1 MRIRHIFLASLLLA
15 GLLATS
21 CAVTPEEDS
30 HYSSDRVMKAWLN
43 IHYPGASTFGDTGAY
58 VLEMEPGNG
67 PAVGDSSYVWA
78 HYVKRSLDQTI
89 TSTNI
94 RQLAEQLGSYSA
106 TAYYGSDIWQV
117 DQGYLP
123 DALEA
128 VLKKMRAGGQVKLAL
143 PLSASSHG
151 SALYSAFNSTSE
163 TENLIIDLTIDTVM
177 TDIYDYQER
186 TMKAW
191 FQEHYAC
198 TDTIVEGLYFKKLDK
213 KETENDTIAE
223 GNAVSVR
230 YIGRLLDGTV
240 FDTNIEDTAKF
251 YRIWKSDGSYSA
263 LSINFYKSDESKW
276 SSENSVVD
284 GFGKAVMQMN
294 YGETAVTV
302 FSSKLGYQ
310 EKGSSPS
317 IPEYSPLFF
326 WLYIEPND
334 L

>member
-1 MRIRHIFLASLLLA
+1 MRIKYIFLATILLS
-15 GLLATS
+15 GLLATA

-30 HYSSDRVMKAWLN
+30 NYSTDRVMKAWLN
-43 IHYPGASTFGDTGAY
+43 VNYPGVNTYGDTGAY

-67 PAVGDSSYVWA
+67 PSVGDSAYVWA

-89 TSTNI
+89 KSTNI

-123 DALEA
+123 DALETI
-128 VLKKMRAGGQVKLAL
+128 LKKMRGGGHAKIAL
-143 PLSASSHG
+143 PISASSHN
-151 SALYSAFNSTSE
+151 SAIYTAFNSTSE
-163 TENLIIDLTIDTVM
+163 SENLIIDLTIDTVM

-191 FQEHYAC
+191 FLEHYAS
-198 TDTIVEGLYFKKLDK
+198 TDTITEGLYFKKLDK
-213 KETENDTIAE
+213 KESESDTIAE
-223 GNAVSVR
+223 GNSVSVR
-230 YIGRLLDGTV
+230 YIGRLLNGTV

-251 YRIWKSDGSYSA
+251 YRIWKSDGSYTG
-263 LSINFYKSDESKW
+263 LSINFYKSDETKW

-284 GFGKAVMQMN
+284 GFGKAVMHMN

-302 FSSKLGYQ
+302 FNSKLGYK
-310 EKGSSPS
+310 EKGSNPS

-326 WLYIEPND
+326 WLYVEPKD
-334 L
+334 I